1 MEDRILTLA
10 AEITGA
16 EPEDPLLR
24 ALCAAAEAGWRGR
37 LRPGVA
43 AEDCGEAF
51 PCAAAFTAAA
61 DCLLSRAGGGDV
73 ASFTV
78 GAVSVKTREGAG
90 GGSSLAEALRDAAER
105 LMAPYGELGDLSFLG
120 VPG

>member
-1 MEDRILTLA
+1 MEEKILTLA
-10 AEITGA
+10 AEIAGA
-16 EPEDPLLR
+16 EAEDPLLA
-24 ALCAAAEAGWRGR
+24 ALCAAAEAAWRGR

-61 DCLLSRAGGGDV
+61 DCLLSRAGGDA

-78 GAVSVKTREGAG
+78 GAVSVKTREG
-90 GGSSLAEALRDAAER
+90 GSGADLAEALRQAAER
-105 LMAPYGELGDLSFLG
+105 IMAPYGEPEGFSFRG
-120 VPG
+120 VRG